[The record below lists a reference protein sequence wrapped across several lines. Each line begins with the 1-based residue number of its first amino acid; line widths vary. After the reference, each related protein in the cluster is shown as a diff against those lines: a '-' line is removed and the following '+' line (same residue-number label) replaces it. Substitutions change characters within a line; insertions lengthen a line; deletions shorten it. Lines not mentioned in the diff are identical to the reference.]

1 MTSIPFLLC
10 CVIFTWPSVRR
21 NISFIGSP
29 TQKIVSREAKFFGQA
44 ADRICLQAGTGRP
57 ANSSGAFI
65 KRLPWG
71 PKKRF
76 EWSHS
81 GTTLLTALIRL
92 RQSMKYMLCDAGKH
106 RARKI
111 GLPSLTFLGW
121 ISPAEEAKRAICS
134 GFLRFRPA
142 RRGVKINRPGNGQT
156 EKGKKSVLVK
166 DQGGSGSPGGGAG
179 LPDED
184 FGAFRRVGVSEFP

>member
-81 GTTLLTALIRL
+81 GTALLTALIRL

-111 GLPSLTFLGW
+111 GLPSR
-121 ISPAEEAKRAICS
+121 EAGKGECRQKIGKRD
-134 GFLRFRPA
+134 FA
-142 RRGVKINRPGNGQT
+142 RRSRVMVWRQFHFAMVP
-156 EKGKKSVLVK
+156 LVAH
-166 DQGGSGSPGGGAG
+166 GH
-179 LPDED
+179 ET
-184 FGAFRRVGVSEFP
+184 RR